1 MLCDISLF
9 NAREEGYEL
18 AAGALFLFTII
29 REQLLF
35 YKYILM
41 LSYRRNGE
49 KWRIVMFNNI
59 IVLKGLVSVINDCS
73 AEMRKIEA
81 AGTSRSELMSTL
93 KVLGADMTYFGQA
106 PAANV
111 PMPCK
116 TVRPVKPVAPQAPK
130 AAVPKAAPQPIT
142 HRPVPTSAPKKE
154 ITIFTDGSFKDGAY
168 GWAYAIYDGDK
179 LTQKANGGGD
189 EPELVKT
196 RNVAGELKAVM
207 AAMVWCK
214 KHLSGSDKVTV
225 VYDYEGVENWVL
237 GTWKAKND
245 ITQAYVKFMEPF
257 RGNITFK
264 KVRAHTG
271 VEGNELADKLA
282 KEAVAAVLSSKAAT
296 EVKEEAPVEELTL
309 DDLPPVPQEEP
320 APVAPAEES
329 SPTAKMTTSEFN
341 SEEVDGKQRFM
352 DNMAAAFADVMN
364 SSEAEDF

>member
-1 MLCDISLF
+1 M
-9 NAREEGYEL
+9 
-18 AAGALFLFTII
+18 
-29 REQLLF
+29 
-35 YKYILM
+35 
-41 LSYRRNGE
+41 
-49 KWRIVMFNNI
+49 
-59 IVLKGLVSVINDCS
+59 
-73 AEMRKIEA
+73 
-81 AGTSRSELMSTL
+81 
-93 KVLGADMTYFGQA
+93 
-106 PAANV
+106 
-111 PMPCK
+111 
-116 TVRPVKPVAPQAPK
+116 VAPQAPK
-130 AAVPKAAPQPIT
+130 AAPAPKAPKA
-142 HRPVPTSAPKKE
+142 TSAPKKE

-179 LTQKANGGGD
+179 LIHKTNGGGD

-214 KHLSGSDKVTV
+214 KHLSDSNKVTV

-282 KEAVAAVLSSKAAT
+282 KEAVAAVLSSKAAA
-296 EVKEEAPVEELTL
+296 EVT
-309 DDLPPVPQEEP
+309 
-320 APVAPAEES
+320 
-329 SPTAKMTTSEFN
+329 TAEFN
-341 SEEVDGKQRFM
+341 SQEVNGKQRFM